1 MLKKTIAD
9 LKILR
14 EIINLHDV
22 IFQMV
27 NWYCTKDF
35 QEIEKTS
42 DKEIVINLDEP
53 ETLTKTLR
61 LNIKVYEEFE
71 QFCKDNN
78 QYRKMDLTSMALK
91 EYVENHK
98 ID

>member
-1 MLKKTIAD
+1 MFKKTIAD

-42 DKEIVINLDEP
+42 NKEIVINLDEP
-53 ETLTKTLR
+53 ETFTKTLR

>member
-1 MLKKTIAD
+1 MFKKTIAD

-42 DKEIVINLDEP
+42 NKEIVINLDAP
-53 ETLTKTLR
+53 ETFTKTLR